1 MHNILI
7 IDDDFQIRTMLKKMF
22 EREGFRV
29 ATAEDGR
36 KGIKIY
42 ENSSIDLVITDLIMP
57 EKEGIETIIALKKIN
72 NLVKII
78 AISGDKQV
86 NLVSYLDMATKLGAQ
101 KAFTKPI
108 KRATLIGAA
117 KELLAE

>member
-1 MHNILI
+1 
-7 IDDDFQIRTMLKKMF
+7 MLKKMF

-57 EKEGIETIIALKKIN
+57 EKEGIETIIALKKIDSFA
-72 NLVKII
+72 KII
-78 AISGDKQV
+78 AISGDNQA
-86 NLVSYLDMATKLGAQ
+86 NPVSYLEMAMKLGAQ

-108 KRATLIGAA
+108 KKEMLIGAA
-117 KELLAE
+117 RELLTETEDTP